1 MLHEIIQELRHLDVS
16 RSALQKF
23 GWLIGGL
30 LLAFGLWLLFKSDPT
45 HQHFWYLSSVLG
57 LILFTLGTFFPTTLT
72 PVYRIWMGLA
82 FVMGA
87 IMSRVILTLVFFL
100 LVTPIGLVMRLF
112 RKDLLHLHTT
122 GKEHTFWQTKTY
134 LDDSPKRFEKYF

>member
-1 MLHEIIQELRHLDVS
+1 MLHEIIQELRNLNVS

-30 LLAFGLWLLFKSDPT
+30 LLALGLWFLFKGDPT
-45 HQHFWYLSSVLG
+45 HQHFGYLSSVLG
-57 LILFTLGTFFPTTLT
+57 LFLFTLGTLSPKILT
-72 PVYRIWMGLA
+72 PIYRLWMGLA

-87 IMSRVILTLVFFL
+87 IMSRVILTIVFFL

-112 RKDLLHLHTT
+112 RKDLLHLRIT
-122 GKEHTFWQTKTY
+122 GEEHSFWQIKTY
-134 LDDSPKRFEKYF
+134 MDDSPKRFEKYF